1 MEEAGKVAMYCANCD
16 AKQKVLE
23 GEVTCPVCGS
33 LLDPAPDTEE
43 VEPAEDHV
51 LGLEIDED
59 DGTLGA
65 ED

>member
-1 MEEAGKVAMYCANCD
+1 MYCSNCD

-33 LLDPAPDTEE
+33 LLDPAPEIGPEE
-43 VEPAEDHV
+43 VDPEHEADV
-51 LGLEIDED
+51 LGLEIDIDDD
-59 DGTLGA
+59 DGTLVD